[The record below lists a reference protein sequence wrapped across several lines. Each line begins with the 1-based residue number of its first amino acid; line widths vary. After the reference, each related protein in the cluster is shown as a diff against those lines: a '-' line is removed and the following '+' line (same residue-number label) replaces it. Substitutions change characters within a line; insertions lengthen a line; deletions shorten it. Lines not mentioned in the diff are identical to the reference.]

1 MRLETAF
8 FWNLEMEVPSH
19 IIHRK
24 YFLNTNG
31 LAQYYNVYVIKVID
45 ITHVFFPMMNIV
57 CQ

>member
-1 MRLETAF
+1 
-8 FWNLEMEVPSH
+8 MEIPSH